1 MPLYEYICSCDKK
14 PIEIIALKYEPSTYI
29 TCPKCGKRA
38 KKIISLPNTDLVNNE
53 RFSGAMGVN
62 IRQIEQAK
70 KIYPGSEYDKK
81 GRLLIKNRKHKL
93 YEAKRRGLS
102 ELD

>member
-1 MPLYEYICSCDKK
+1 MPIYEYRCDCGL
-14 PIEIIALKYEPSTYI
+14 ITEVIAKRYKPSTYA
-29 TCPKCGKRA
+29 TCKCGKRA

-53 RFSGAMGVN
+53 RFSGAMGIN

-70 KIYPGSEYDKK
+70 KIYPGSEYDSK

-93 YEAKRRGLS
+93 YEAKRRGLT

>member
-1 MPLYEYICSCDKK
+1 MPIYEYSCPCGFNFEVITKHYK
-14 PIEIIALKYEPSTYI
+14 PSTYI
-29 TCPKCGKRA
+29 TCEKCGKKA
-38 KKIISLPNTDLVNNE
+38 KRQISLPNTDLVNNE
-53 RFSGAMGVN
+53 RYSGAMGVN